1 MIKKS
6 IVPLCLAAFFMLFLF
21 PFYVFSNETGKIQG
35 RVVDKSR
42 ESLPGVRIEAKSP
55 NLQGTRTVITTEE
68 GTFQFPL
75 LPVGQYTLTYNLG
88 GFNPLIQ
95 EKVIVHL
102 GQVTTIKA
110 TMQLSEIKEE
120 IIVIAPTPLVDITS
134 TDTSYHITSDDLT
147 KIPVQNRTIVDA
159 IKFAPGITGVRAD
172 TRRGT
177 STQGQPSFRGEG
189 EEGNNWV
196 VDGLSISGVRL
207 KNSGMHINYDSL
219 DEIQVI
225 SDPFSPEFG
234 SAYGGVINMVTKSGS
249 NKYSGEFSLVF
260 SDKNLQAERMDQLSV
275 VSEPDKFSNYNAYFN
290 LGGPLVKDKLWF
302 FISNNFFADS
312 TQTRDNNIDYL
323 SIPGGKLSLQHNNIF
338 AKLSYAITNN
348 HNIALTTIFHTSLG
362 QKGGNG
368 IPALFEEKRFSDFI
382 FRVNY
387 KGIINASTLVEAG
400 LGHVKRDSSIEP
412 VDQDLGPA
420 QYFIED
426 LARSL
431 NNSYGNI
438 TDDTNRTDFNI
449 KLTKFLDTTSFG
461 FHEFNLGFE
470 YYSLSSEF
478 AVDFTGKDE
487 DLFPNDGFD
496 RGTRYSF
503 SSWEEGRRTPTYYRE
518 YGVFDFINSASGIGL
533 FVKDKITINRLTL
546 MLGIRS
552 QTQLCLD
559 NNQKKLWSWGIGDF
573 FSPRLSLSFD
583 ITGDGNNVLKLGFGR
598 FSDLITTMPL
608 GLLNSGAGLT
618 FRMYKWTGPSNPN
631 QSQMEDITNWAF
643 KSEQK
648 TQPFEIADNLK
659 PNFLTR
665 FLIEFDR
672 KIGQKWA
679 VITRYV
685 QTNATD
691 LLEVL
696 AVLDIAAQN
705 YKFLYDNFEYKRR
718 NYRGLEFELRGS
730 FGDKFYLNA
739 SYSLASARGTNPGQ
753 SETGSWSQEE
763 GSTNYMGLFGNHIFI
778 PNLPEFKDL
787 KDQYDILLGGLGGR
801 GIGDE
806 GWYGKLPYSV
816 DHNFK
821 INTVYFASYGFVLS
835 SAVEWISGYYWE
847 KLGYVPFFDG
857 FYAFPEGRGS
867 RTTPSHFFVDLG
879 IEKAFNLG
887 SIGLP
892 QTMSL
897 NLRID
902 ILNILNSQRPISYV
916 KEDIPIFGQIWG
928 RQQPRQA
935 RVQIILKW

>member
-1 MIKKS
+1 MIKKT
-6 IVPLCLAAFFMLFLF
+6 IVFLCVAVFFLSPFL
-21 PFYVFSNETGKIQG
+21 VLGIASETGKIQG
-35 RVVDKSR
+35 RVVDKSG

-55 NLQGTRTVITTEE
+55 NLQGVRTTITTQD
-68 GTFQFPL
+68 GDFQFPL
-75 LPVGQYTLTYNLG
+75 LPVGKYTLTFSLE

-95 EKVIVHL
+95 ESVIVRL
-102 GQVTTIKA
+102 GRVTSIKA
-110 TMQLSEIKEE
+110 TMQISTINEE
-120 IIVIAPTPLVDITS
+120 IVVTATTPLVDTTS
-134 TDTSYHITSDDLT
+134 TNTSYHITSDDLAT
-147 KIPVQNRTIVDA
+147 IPVQNRTIVDA
-159 IKFAPGITGVRAD
+159 IKFIPGITGVRAN

-189 EEGNNWV
+189 EEGNNWI

-260 SDKNLQAERMDQLSV
+260 SDKNFQAERMEQLSV
-275 VSEPDKFSNYNAYFN
+275 VSEPDKFSNYNFYFN
-290 LGGPLVKDKLWF
+290 LGGPLVKDRLWF
-302 FISNNFFADS
+302 FISNNLFADS

-323 SIPGGKLSLQHNNIF
+323 SIPGGRLSMQHNNIF
-338 AKLSYAITNN
+338 AKLSYAVTNN
-348 HNIALTTIFHTSLG
+348 HNLALTTIFHNSLG
-362 QKGGNG
+362 QKGGIG
-368 IPALFEEKRFSDFI
+368 IPDLFEEKRFSDI
-382 FRVNY
+382 ILRLNY
-387 KGIINASTLVEAG
+387 KGILNASTLVEAG
-400 LGHVKRDSSIEP
+400 LGYLRRDSSTEP
-412 VDQDLGPA
+412 IDQNLGPA

-438 TDDTNRTDFNI
+438 TDDTKRTDFNL
-449 KLTKFLDTTSFG
+449 KFTKFIDTKSFG
-461 FHEFNLGFE
+461 SHEFNLGFE

-478 AVDFTGKDE
+478 AVDFTGQNE
-487 DLFPNDGFD
+487 DLFPSDGFD
-496 RGTRYSF
+496 SGTRYSF
-503 SSWEEGRRTPTYYRE
+503 SSWEEGSRTPTYYRE
-518 YGVFDFINSASGIGL
+518 YGVFDFINSASGIGV
-533 FVKDKITINRLTL
+533 FIKDKIIINRFTF
-546 MLGIRS
+546 MLGLRS

-559 NNQKKLWSWGIGDF
+559 NNREKLWSWGLLDF
-573 FSPRLSLSFD
+573 FSPRFSLSVD
-583 ITGDGNNVLKLGFGR
+583 ITGDGGNVLKLGFGR
-598 FSDLITTMPL
+598 FSDIITTMPL

-618 FRMYKWTGPSNPN
+618 FRMYEWSGPSNPN
-631 QSQMEDITNWAF
+631 QGQIEDTANWVF
-643 KSEQK
+643 GNEQK
-648 TQPFEIADNLK
+648 TQPFEIASDLK

-665 FLIEFDR
+665 FLIEFDK
-672 KIGQKWA
+672 KIGQNWA
-679 VITRYV
+679 IITRYV
-685 QTNATD
+685 QTSAKD

-696 AVLDIAAQN
+696 AVLDIAAQD

-718 NYRGLEFELRGS
+718 NYKGLEFELRGRL
-730 FGDKFYLNA
+730 GDKLHLNA
-739 SYSLASARGTNPGQ
+739 SYSLASAKGTNPGQ

-778 PNLPEFKDL
+778 PNTAEFKDL
-787 KDQYDILLGGLGGR
+787 KDQYDLLLGGLGGR

-816 DHNFK
+816 DHNVK
-821 INTVYFASYGFVLS
+821 INAIYFAPYGLILS

-847 KLGYVPFFDG
+847 KMGYVPFFDG

-867 RTTPSHFFVDLG
+867 RSSPSHFFIDLG
-879 IEKAFNLG
+879 IEKEINLG

-892 QTMSL
+892 QSMAL
-897 NLRID
+897 DLRID

-935 RVQIILKW
+935 RILIRMKW

>member
-1 MIKKS
+1 MIIKS
-6 IVPLCLAAFFMLFLF
+6 IVPLCLAVFFLF
-21 PFYVFSNETGKIQG
+21 PFHGIASETGKIQG
-35 RVVDKSR
+35 RVVDTNG
-42 ESLPGVRIEAKSP
+42 ESLPGVSIEAKSP
-55 NLQGTRTVITTEE
+55 NLQGIRTAITSQD
-68 GTFQFPL
+68 GDFQFPL
-75 LPVGQYTLTYNLG
+75 LPVGTYTLTYNLG
-88 GFNPLIQ
+88 GFNLLVQ
-95 EKVIVHL
+95 EKVFVRL
-102 GQVTTIKA
+102 GQVTRIKT
-110 TMQLSEIKEE
+110 TMHLSEIKEE
-120 IIVIAPTPLVDITS
+120 IIVTATTPLVDITS
-134 TDTSYHITSDDLT
+134 TDTSYHITSDDLA
-147 KIPVQNRTIVDA
+147 KVPVQNRTIVDA
-159 IKFAPGITGVRAD
+159 IKFTPGITGVRAN

-177 STQGQPSFRGEG
+177 ATQGQPSFRGEG
-189 EEGNNWV
+189 EEGNNWI

-260 SDKNLQAERMDQLSV
+260 MDKNLQAERIDQLSV
-275 VSEPDKFSNYNAYFN
+275 VSEPDKFSNYNFYFN
-290 LGGPLVKDKLWF
+290 LGGPIFKDKLWF
-302 FISNNFFADS
+302 FISNNFFTDS

-338 AKLSYAITNN
+338 AKLSYAVTNN
-348 HNIALTTIFHTSLG
+348 HNIGLTTIFHNSLG
-362 QKGGNG
+362 QKGGTG
-368 IPALFEEKRFSDFI
+368 IPDLFEEKQFSDFI
-382 FRVNY
+382 FRINY
-387 KGIINASTLVEAG
+387 KGILNTSTLIEAG
-400 LGHVKRDSSIEP
+400 LGHVRRDSTTEP
-412 VDQDLGPA
+412 VDKDLGPA

-438 TDDTNRTDFNI
+438 TDDTNRTDFNV
-449 KLTKFLDTTSFG
+449 KLTKFLDTKSFG

-487 DLFPNDGFD
+487 VLFPDEGFD
-496 RGTRYSF
+496 SGTRYSF
-503 SSWEEGRRTPTYYRE
+503 SSWEEGSRTPTYYRE

-533 FVKDKITINRLTL
+533 FAQDKITINRFTL
-546 MLGIRS
+546 MLGFRS

-559 NNQKKLWSWGIGDF
+559 NNNQKLWSWGLGDF
-573 FSPRLSLSFD
+573 FSPRLSLSVD
-583 ITGDGNNVLKLGFGR
+583 ITGDGVNVLKLGFGR

-608 GLLNSGAGLT
+608 GMLNSGAGLT
-618 FRMYKWTGPSNPN
+618 FRRYKWEGPSNPSQN
-631 QSQMEDITNWAF
+631 QIKDNTNWAF
-643 KSEQK
+643 ENEQGS
-648 TQPFEIADNLK
+648 QPFEIASNLK

-665 FLIEFDR
+665 FLFEFDR

-705 YKFLYDNFEYKRR
+705 YKFLYDNFEHKRR
-718 NYRGLEFELRGS
+718 NYKGLEFELRGRI
-730 FGDKFYLNA
+730 GEKFHINA
-739 SYSLASARGTNPGQ
+739 SYSLASAKGTNPGQ

-763 GSTNYMGLFGNHIFI
+763 GSTNYMGFFGNHIFI
-778 PNLPEFKDL
+778 PDLPEFKDF
-787 KDQYDILLGGLGGR
+787 KDLFDYLLDGLGGR

-821 INTVYFASYGFVLS
+821 INTIYFAPYGLVLS

-847 KLGYVPFFDG
+847 KMGYVPFFDG
-857 FYAFPEGRGS
+857 FYSFPEGRGS
-867 RTTPSHFFVDLG
+867 QTTPGHLFVDLG
-879 IEKAFNLG
+879 IEKGFNLG
-887 SIGLP
+887 SVGMP
-892 QTMSL
+892 QTMAL
-897 NLRID
+897 DLRID

-935 RVQIILKW
+935 RIQIRIKW